1 MILWEGDR
9 VLVLLDAQRGV
20 SVTLQRGRG
29 CATGWMWDWETQ
41 GPAVLSL
48 SIISACAQASSVPHP
63 SSSHA
68 GDGAAPALP
77 LADPPGS
84 TTATG
89 RGDLQGRGQQEIP
102 TSTPRSKEE
111 AEAEP

>member
-1 MILWEGDR
+1 M
-9 VLVLLDAQRGV
+9 
-20 SVTLQRGRG
+20 
-29 CATGWMWDWETQ
+29 
-41 GPAVLSL
+41 
-48 SIISACAQASSVPHP
+48 PHP

-68 GDGAAPALP
+68 GDEAAPALP

-84 TTATG
+84 SAATG

-111 AEAEP
+111 AKAAP

>member
-1 MILWEGDR
+1 M
-9 VLVLLDAQRGV
+9 LLDAQRAV
-20 SVTLQRGRG
+20 SITLRGG
-29 CATGWMWDWETQ
+29 QGYATGWMWGRGTP
-41 GPAVLSL
+41 GPAVLPL
-48 SIISACAQASSVPHP
+48 SIISVCAQASSVPHP

-68 GDGAAPALP
+68 GDEAAPALP

-84 TTATG
+84 SAATG

-111 AEAEP
+111 AKAAP